1 MHLGHQ
7 QVAMVR
13 SGVIQKQKMQRN
25 TNMTNRDTEV
35 YPQTSDKAIL
45 FHTNQGDRI
54 SPCKLQKG
62 TTPLMLVMI
71 KEEHFKL
78 ETQEQ
83 VKGRGD
89 MSMLQGR
96 KVDLDPHVGEA
107 DNFLSFSI
115 MCLLFIVH

>member
-1 MHLGHQ
+1 MHPGHQ
-7 QVAMVR
+7 QVAMER
-13 SGVIQKQKMQRN
+13 SGVIQRQKMQRN
-25 TNMTNRDTEV
+25 TNMTKRDTEV
-35 YPQTSDKAIL
+35 HPQTSDKAIL
-45 FHTNQGDRI
+45 FHTNQGDG
-54 SPCKLQKG
+54 SFSCEVQKG

-71 KEEHFKL
+71 KEENFKL
-78 ETQEQ
+78 GTQKQ